1 MPSHVVFSFDENDNS
16 PLANLFNVFG
26 KVDVGHN
33 ISSSAYLAFL
43 KAVLK
48 LNQKYVP
55 IQVLIRTYRG
65 HESVNVE
72 DIVFIEVFHHTLVIH
87 CEEEA
92 YETTGTL
99 TQMEERLRGC
109 GFVRINRHYLVSFN
123 KIIRISHN
131 EIIMKKEQLLHVGKT
146 YQKKIRALIRQ
157 RSL

>member
-55 IQVLIRTYRG
+55 IQVLIRTDRG

-87 CEEEA
+87 CEEET